1 MNSIIEVKD
10 VTFTY
15 SGAQRHALERVSL
28 AVAEGEF
35 VGVIGPSSAGKSTL
49 EGVMSGA
56 VPHHFAG
63 ELYGACLVDGKD
75 TCEVTLTDVSRLVGS
90 VLQDIDAQFVT
101 SNVRDELL
109 FGLENF
115 GVTHDEIPARMQQA
129 LETLQ
134 QQVPEQQDEGDD
146 FSNVKNR
153 ISDENGRSESVGR
166 TTVSTAGG
174 GASSSKSI
182 ADFME
187 GLDEEAA
194 AVAGRV
200 KASQDAFAKGRREE
214 QEMIARSKAQREAKE
229 GEKES
234 GVKQKGSVLISYW
247 LPGRRDVSLY
257 MPAYQCEGGGEVT
270 VNITVNRNGKV
281 VSASMKESSTNSSCI
296 NDMAILAARNSRFNV
311 DDTGSDKQ
319 SGTITYIF
327 VPQ

>member
-1 MNSIIEVKD
+1 MNLLKEIV
-10 VTFTY
+10 
-15 SGAQRHALERVSL
+15 
-28 AVAEGEF
+28 
-35 VGVIGPSSAGKSTL
+35 
-49 EGVMSGA
+49 
-56 VPHHFAG
+56 
-63 ELYGACLVDGKD
+63 
-75 TCEVTLTDVSRLVGS
+75 
-90 VLQDIDAQFVT
+90 
-101 SNVRDELL
+101 LL
-109 FGLENF
+109 FGFYRE
-115 GVTHDEIPARMQQA
+115 TMQETSKPAPPARPVPPNVRPPRPRLPFEKGPTDLGSWAYEHRVGLCCMIIAYLAFGIVFVSVKIAMNQERVEGAMYIDLTDMQQA

-166 TTVSTAGG
+166 TTASTAGG

>member
-1 MNSIIEVKD
+1 MQETSKPAPPARPVPPNVRPPRPRLPFEKGPTDLGSWAYEHRVGLCCMIIAYLAFGIVFVSVKIAMN
-10 VTFTY
+10 
-15 SGAQRHALERVSL
+15 QERV
-28 AVAEGEF
+28 EGAMY
-35 VGVIGPSSAGKSTL
+35 I
-49 EGVMSGA
+49 
-56 VPHHFAG
+56 
-63 ELYGACLVDGKD
+63 D
-75 TCEVTLTDVSRLVGS
+75 LTD
-90 VLQDIDAQFVT
+90 
-101 SNVRDELL
+101 
-109 FGLENF
+109 
-115 GVTHDEIPARMQQA
+115 MQQA

-166 TTVSTAGG
+166 TTASTAGG

>member
-1 MNSIIEVKD
+1 MIIAYLAFGIVFVSVKIAMN
-10 VTFTY
+10 
-15 SGAQRHALERVSL
+15 QERV
-28 AVAEGEF
+28 EGAMY
-35 VGVIGPSSAGKSTL
+35 I
-49 EGVMSGA
+49 
-56 VPHHFAG
+56 
-63 ELYGACLVDGKD
+63 D
-75 TCEVTLTDVSRLVGS
+75 LTD
-90 VLQDIDAQFVT
+90 
-101 SNVRDELL
+101 
-109 FGLENF
+109 
-115 GVTHDEIPARMQQA
+115 MQQA

>member
-1 MNSIIEVKD
+1 MKKHYFARKGMNFLKEIV
-10 VTFTY
+10 
-15 SGAQRHALERVSL
+15 
-28 AVAEGEF
+28 
-35 VGVIGPSSAGKSTL
+35 
-49 EGVMSGA
+49 
-56 VPHHFAG
+56 
-63 ELYGACLVDGKD
+63 
-75 TCEVTLTDVSRLVGS
+75 
-90 VLQDIDAQFVT
+90 
-101 SNVRDELL
+101 LL
-109 FGLENF
+109 FGFYRE
-115 GVTHDEIPARMQQA
+115 TMQETSKPAPPARPVPPNVRPPRPRLPFEKGPTDLGSWAYEHRVGLCCMIIAYLAFGIVFVSVKIAMNQERVEGAMYIDLTDMQQA

-166 TTVSTAGG
+166 TTASTAGG

-311 DDTGSDKQ
+311 EDTGSDKQ

>member
-1 MNSIIEVKD
+1 MNFLKEIV
-10 VTFTY
+10 
-15 SGAQRHALERVSL
+15 
-28 AVAEGEF
+28 
-35 VGVIGPSSAGKSTL
+35 
-49 EGVMSGA
+49 
-56 VPHHFAG
+56 
-63 ELYGACLVDGKD
+63 
-75 TCEVTLTDVSRLVGS
+75 
-90 VLQDIDAQFVT
+90 
-101 SNVRDELL
+101 LL
-109 FGLENF
+109 FGFYRE
-115 GVTHDEIPARMQQA
+115 TMRETSKPAPPARPVPPNVRPPRPRLPFEKGPTDLGSWAYEHRVGLCCMIIAYLAFGIVFVSVKIALNQERVEGAMYIDLTDMQQA

-166 TTVSTAGG
+166 TTASTAGG

>member
-1 MNSIIEVKD
+1 MNFLKEIV
-10 VTFTY
+10 
-15 SGAQRHALERVSL
+15 
-28 AVAEGEF
+28 
-35 VGVIGPSSAGKSTL
+35 
-49 EGVMSGA
+49 
-56 VPHHFAG
+56 
-63 ELYGACLVDGKD
+63 
-75 TCEVTLTDVSRLVGS
+75 
-90 VLQDIDAQFVT
+90 
-101 SNVRDELL
+101 LL
-109 FGLENF
+109 FGFYRE
-115 GVTHDEIPARMQQA
+115 TMQETSKPAPPARPVPPNVRPPRPRLPFEKGPTDLGSWAYEHRVGLCCMIIAYLAFGIVFVSVKIAMYQERVEGAMYIDLTDMQQA

-166 TTVSTAGG
+166 TTASTAGG

-311 DDTGSDKQ
+311 EDTGSDKQ

>member
-1 MNSIIEVKD
+1 MNFLKEIV
-10 VTFTY
+10 
-15 SGAQRHALERVSL
+15 
-28 AVAEGEF
+28 
-35 VGVIGPSSAGKSTL
+35 
-49 EGVMSGA
+49 
-56 VPHHFAG
+56 
-63 ELYGACLVDGKD
+63 
-75 TCEVTLTDVSRLVGS
+75 
-90 VLQDIDAQFVT
+90 
-101 SNVRDELL
+101 LL
-109 FGLENF
+109 FGFYRE
-115 GVTHDEIPARMQQA
+115 TMQETSKPAPPARPVPPNVRPPRPRLPFEKGPTDLGSWAYEHRVGLCCMIIAYLAFGIVFVLVKIAMNQERVEGAMYIDLTDMQQA

-166 TTVSTAGG
+166 TTASTAGG

>member
-1 MNSIIEVKD
+1 MNFLKEIV
-10 VTFTY
+10 
-15 SGAQRHALERVSL
+15 
-28 AVAEGEF
+28 
-35 VGVIGPSSAGKSTL
+35 
-49 EGVMSGA
+49 
-56 VPHHFAG
+56 
-63 ELYGACLVDGKD
+63 
-75 TCEVTLTDVSRLVGS
+75 
-90 VLQDIDAQFVT
+90 
-101 SNVRDELL
+101 LL
-109 FGLENF
+109 FGFYRE
-115 GVTHDEIPARMQQA
+115 TMQETSKPAPPARPVPPNVRPPRPRLPFDKGPTDLGSWAYEHRVGLCCMIIAYLAFGIVFVSVKIAMNQERVEGAMYIDLTDMQQA

-166 TTVSTAGG
+166 TTASTAGG

>member
-1 MNSIIEVKD
+1 MNFLKEIV
-10 VTFTY
+10 
-15 SGAQRHALERVSL
+15 
-28 AVAEGEF
+28 
-35 VGVIGPSSAGKSTL
+35 
-49 EGVMSGA
+49 
-56 VPHHFAG
+56 
-63 ELYGACLVDGKD
+63 
-75 TCEVTLTDVSRLVGS
+75 
-90 VLQDIDAQFVT
+90 
-101 SNVRDELL
+101 LL
-109 FGLENF
+109 FGFYRE
-115 GVTHDEIPARMQQA
+115 TMQETSKPAPPARPVPPNVRPPRPRLPFEKGPTDLGSWAYEHRVGLCCMIIAYLAFGIVFVSVKIAMNQERVEGAMYIDLTDMQQA

-166 TTVSTAGG
+166 TTASTAGG

-234 GVKQKGSVLISYW
+234 GVKQKVSVLISYW

>member
-1 MNSIIEVKD
+1 MNFLKEIV
-10 VTFTY
+10 
-15 SGAQRHALERVSL
+15 
-28 AVAEGEF
+28 
-35 VGVIGPSSAGKSTL
+35 
-49 EGVMSGA
+49 
-56 VPHHFAG
+56 
-63 ELYGACLVDGKD
+63 
-75 TCEVTLTDVSRLVGS
+75 
-90 VLQDIDAQFVT
+90 
-101 SNVRDELL
+101 LL
-109 FGLENF
+109 FGFYRE
-115 GVTHDEIPARMQQA
+115 TMQETSKPAPPARPVPPNVRPPRPRLPFEKGPTDLGSWAYEHRVGLCCMIIAYLAFGIVFVSVKIAMNQERVEGAMYIDLTDMQQA

-166 TTVSTAGG
+166 TTASTAGG

-296 NDMAILAARNSRFNV
+296 NDMTILAARNSRFNV

>member
-1 MNSIIEVKD
+1 MNFLKEIV
-10 VTFTY
+10 
-15 SGAQRHALERVSL
+15 
-28 AVAEGEF
+28 
-35 VGVIGPSSAGKSTL
+35 
-49 EGVMSGA
+49 
-56 VPHHFAG
+56 
-63 ELYGACLVDGKD
+63 
-75 TCEVTLTDVSRLVGS
+75 
-90 VLQDIDAQFVT
+90 
-101 SNVRDELL
+101 LL
-109 FGLENF
+109 FGFYRE
-115 GVTHDEIPARMQQA
+115 TMQETSKPAPPARPVPPNVRPPRPRLPFEKGPTDLGSWAYEHRVGLCCMIIAYLAFGIVFVSVKIAMNQERVEGAMYIDLTDMQQA

-166 TTVSTAGG
+166 TTASTAGG

-214 QEMIARSKAQREAKE
+214 QEMIARSKAQREAEE

-257 MPAYQCEGGGEVT
+257 MPAYQCEGAGEVT

>member
-1 MNSIIEVKD
+1 MNFLKEIV
-10 VTFTY
+10 
-15 SGAQRHALERVSL
+15 
-28 AVAEGEF
+28 
-35 VGVIGPSSAGKSTL
+35 
-49 EGVMSGA
+49 
-56 VPHHFAG
+56 
-63 ELYGACLVDGKD
+63 
-75 TCEVTLTDVSRLVGS
+75 
-90 VLQDIDAQFVT
+90 
-101 SNVRDELL
+101 LL
-109 FGLENF
+109 FGFYRE
-115 GVTHDEIPARMQQA
+115 TMQETSKPAPPARPVPPNVRPLRPRLPFEKGPTDLGSWAYEHRVGLCCMIIAYLAFGIVFVSVKIAMNQERVEGAMYIDLTDMQQA

-166 TTVSTAGG
+166 TTASTAGG

>member
-1 MNSIIEVKD
+1 MNFLKEIV
-10 VTFTY
+10 
-15 SGAQRHALERVSL
+15 
-28 AVAEGEF
+28 
-35 VGVIGPSSAGKSTL
+35 
-49 EGVMSGA
+49 
-56 VPHHFAG
+56 
-63 ELYGACLVDGKD
+63 
-75 TCEVTLTDVSRLVGS
+75 
-90 VLQDIDAQFVT
+90 
-101 SNVRDELL
+101 LL
-109 FGLENF
+109 FGFYRE
-115 GVTHDEIPARMQQA
+115 TMQETSKPAPPARPVPPNVRPPRPRLPFEKGPTDLGSWAYEHRVGLCCMIIAYLAFGIVFVSVKIAMNQERVEGAMYIDLTDMQQA

-166 TTVSTAGG
+166 TTASTAGG

-281 VSASMKESSTNSSCI
+281 VSASRKESSTNSSCI

-311 DDTGSDKQ
+311 EDTGSDKQ

>member
-1 MNSIIEVKD
+1 MNFLKEIV
-10 VTFTY
+10 
-15 SGAQRHALERVSL
+15 
-28 AVAEGEF
+28 
-35 VGVIGPSSAGKSTL
+35 
-49 EGVMSGA
+49 
-56 VPHHFAG
+56 
-63 ELYGACLVDGKD
+63 
-75 TCEVTLTDVSRLVGS
+75 
-90 VLQDIDAQFVT
+90 
-101 SNVRDELL
+101 LL
-109 FGLENF
+109 FGFYRE
-115 GVTHDEIPARMQQA
+115 TMQETSKPAPPARPVPPNVRPPRPRLPFEKGPTDLGSWAYEHRVGLCCMIIAYLAFGIVFVSVKIAMNQERVEGAMYIDLTDMQQA

-146 FSNVKNR
+146 FSKVKNR

-166 TTVSTAGG
+166 TTASTAGG

>member
-1 MNSIIEVKD
+1 MNFLKEIV
-10 VTFTY
+10 
-15 SGAQRHALERVSL
+15 
-28 AVAEGEF
+28 
-35 VGVIGPSSAGKSTL
+35 
-49 EGVMSGA
+49 
-56 VPHHFAG
+56 
-63 ELYGACLVDGKD
+63 
-75 TCEVTLTDVSRLVGS
+75 
-90 VLQDIDAQFVT
+90 
-101 SNVRDELL
+101 LL
-109 FGLENF
+109 FGFYRE
-115 GVTHDEIPARMQQA
+115 TMQETSKPAPPARPVPPNVRPPRPRLPFEKGPTDLGSWAYEHRVGLCCMIIAYLAFGIVFVSVKIAMNQERVEGAMYIDLTDMQQA

-166 TTVSTAGG
+166 TTASTAGG

-247 LPGRRDVSLY
+247 LPGRRDVLLY

>member
-1 MNSIIEVKD
+1 MNFLKEIV
-10 VTFTY
+10 
-15 SGAQRHALERVSL
+15 
-28 AVAEGEF
+28 
-35 VGVIGPSSAGKSTL
+35 
-49 EGVMSGA
+49 
-56 VPHHFAG
+56 
-63 ELYGACLVDGKD
+63 
-75 TCEVTLTDVSRLVGS
+75 
-90 VLQDIDAQFVT
+90 
-101 SNVRDELL
+101 LL
-109 FGLENF
+109 FGFYRETMQETSKPAPLARPVPPNVRPPRPRLPFEKGPTDLGSWAYEHRVGLCCMIIAYLAF
-115 GVTHDEIPARMQQA
+115 GIVFVSVKIAMNQERVEGAMYIDLTDMQQA

-166 TTVSTAGG
+166 TTASTAGG

>member
-1 MNSIIEVKD
+1 MQETSKPAPPARPVPPNVRPPRPRLPFEKGPTDLGSWAYEHRVGLCCMIIAYLAFGIVFVSVKIAMN
-10 VTFTY
+10 
-15 SGAQRHALERVSL
+15 QERV
-28 AVAEGEF
+28 EGAMY
-35 VGVIGPSSAGKSTL
+35 I
-49 EGVMSGA
+49 
-56 VPHHFAG
+56 
-63 ELYGACLVDGKD
+63 D
-75 TCEVTLTDVSRLVGS
+75 LTD
-90 VLQDIDAQFVT
+90 
-101 SNVRDELL
+101 
-109 FGLENF
+109 
-115 GVTHDEIPARMQQA
+115 MQQA

-166 TTVSTAGG
+166 TTASTAGG

-311 DDTGSDKQ
+311 EDTGSDKQ

>member
-1 MNSIIEVKD
+1 MNFLKEIV
-10 VTFTY
+10 
-15 SGAQRHALERVSL
+15 
-28 AVAEGEF
+28 
-35 VGVIGPSSAGKSTL
+35 
-49 EGVMSGA
+49 
-56 VPHHFAG
+56 
-63 ELYGACLVDGKD
+63 
-75 TCEVTLTDVSRLVGS
+75 
-90 VLQDIDAQFVT
+90 
-101 SNVRDELL
+101 LL
-109 FGLENF
+109 FGFYRETMQETSKPGAPCASGTADVRRRGRAPFEKGPTDLGSWAYEHRVGLCCMIIAYLAF
-115 GVTHDEIPARMQQA
+115 GIVFVSVKIAMNQERVEGAMYIDLTDMQQA

-166 TTVSTAGG
+166 TTASTAGG

>member
-1 MNSIIEVKD
+1 MNFLKEIV
-10 VTFTY
+10 
-15 SGAQRHALERVSL
+15 
-28 AVAEGEF
+28 
-35 VGVIGPSSAGKSTL
+35 
-49 EGVMSGA
+49 
-56 VPHHFAG
+56 
-63 ELYGACLVDGKD
+63 
-75 TCEVTLTDVSRLVGS
+75 
-90 VLQDIDAQFVT
+90 
-101 SNVRDELL
+101 LL
-109 FGLENF
+109 FGFYRE
-115 GVTHDEIPARMQQA
+115 TMQETSKPAPPARPVPPNVRPPRPRLPFEKGPTDLGSWAYEHRVGLCCMIIAYLAFGIVFVSVKIAMNQERVEGAMYIDLTDMQQA

-166 TTVSTAGG
+166 TTASTAGG

-296 NDMAILAARNSRFNV
+296 NDMAILAARNSRYNV

>member
-1 MNSIIEVKD
+1 MNFLKEIV
-10 VTFTY
+10 
-15 SGAQRHALERVSL
+15 
-28 AVAEGEF
+28 
-35 VGVIGPSSAGKSTL
+35 
-49 EGVMSGA
+49 
-56 VPHHFAG
+56 
-63 ELYGACLVDGKD
+63 
-75 TCEVTLTDVSRLVGS
+75 
-90 VLQDIDAQFVT
+90 
-101 SNVRDELL
+101 LL
-109 FGLENF
+109 FGFYRE
-115 GVTHDEIPARMQQA
+115 TMQETSKPAPPARPVPPNVRPPRLPFEKGPTDLGSWAYEHRVGLCCMIIAYLAFGIVFVSVKIAMNQERVEGAMYIDLTDMQQA

-166 TTVSTAGG
+166 TTASTAGG

>member
-1 MNSIIEVKD
+1 MNFLKEIV
-10 VTFTY
+10 
-15 SGAQRHALERVSL
+15 
-28 AVAEGEF
+28 
-35 VGVIGPSSAGKSTL
+35 
-49 EGVMSGA
+49 
-56 VPHHFAG
+56 
-63 ELYGACLVDGKD
+63 
-75 TCEVTLTDVSRLVGS
+75 
-90 VLQDIDAQFVT
+90 
-101 SNVRDELL
+101 LL
-109 FGLENF
+109 FGFYRE
-115 GVTHDEIPARMQQA
+115 TMQETSKPAPPARPVPPNVRPPRPRLPFEKGPTDLGSWAYEHRVGLCCMIIAYLAFGIVFVSVKIAMNQERVEGAMYIDLTDMQQA

-166 TTVSTAGG
+166 TTASTAGG

-214 QEMIARSKAQREAKE
+214 QERIARSKAQREAKE

-311 DDTGSDKQ
+311 EDTGSDKQ

>member
-1 MNSIIEVKD
+1 MNFLKEIV
-10 VTFTY
+10 
-15 SGAQRHALERVSL
+15 
-28 AVAEGEF
+28 
-35 VGVIGPSSAGKSTL
+35 
-49 EGVMSGA
+49 
-56 VPHHFAG
+56 
-63 ELYGACLVDGKD
+63 
-75 TCEVTLTDVSRLVGS
+75 
-90 VLQDIDAQFVT
+90 
-101 SNVRDELL
+101 LL
-109 FGLENF
+109 FGFYRE
-115 GVTHDEIPARMQQA
+115 TMQETSKPAPPARPVPPNVRPPRPRLPFEKGPTDLGSWAYEHRVGLCCMIIAYLAFGIVFVSVKIAMNQERVEGAMYIDLTDMQQA

-153 ISDENGRSESVGR
+153 ISEENGRSESVGR
-166 TTVSTAGG
+166 TTASTAGG

>member
-1 MNSIIEVKD
+1 MNFLKEIV
-10 VTFTY
+10 
-15 SGAQRHALERVSL
+15 
-28 AVAEGEF
+28 
-35 VGVIGPSSAGKSTL
+35 
-49 EGVMSGA
+49 
-56 VPHHFAG
+56 
-63 ELYGACLVDGKD
+63 
-75 TCEVTLTDVSRLVGS
+75 
-90 VLQDIDAQFVT
+90 
-101 SNVRDELL
+101 LL
-109 FGLENF
+109 FGFYRE
-115 GVTHDEIPARMQQA
+115 TMQETSKPAPPARPVPPNVRPPRPRLPFEKGPTDLGSWAYEHRVGLCCMIIAYLAFGNVFVSVKIAMNQERVEGAMYIDLTDMQQA

-166 TTVSTAGG
+166 TTASTAGG

>member
-1 MNSIIEVKD
+1 MNFLKEIV
-10 VTFTY
+10 
-15 SGAQRHALERVSL
+15 
-28 AVAEGEF
+28 
-35 VGVIGPSSAGKSTL
+35 
-49 EGVMSGA
+49 
-56 VPHHFAG
+56 
-63 ELYGACLVDGKD
+63 
-75 TCEVTLTDVSRLVGS
+75 
-90 VLQDIDAQFVT
+90 
-101 SNVRDELL
+101 LL
-109 FGLENF
+109 FGFYRE
-115 GVTHDEIPARMQQA
+115 TMQETSKPAPPARPVPPNVRPPRPRLPFEKGPTDLGSWAYEHRVGLCCMIIAYLAFGIVFVSVKIAMNQERVEGAMYIDLTDMQQA

-166 TTVSTAGG
+166 TTASTAGG

-234 GVKQKGSVLISYW
+234 GVKQKGSVVISYW

>member
-1 MNSIIEVKD
+1 MNFLKEIV
-10 VTFTY
+10 
-15 SGAQRHALERVSL
+15 
-28 AVAEGEF
+28 
-35 VGVIGPSSAGKSTL
+35 
-49 EGVMSGA
+49 
-56 VPHHFAG
+56 
-63 ELYGACLVDGKD
+63 
-75 TCEVTLTDVSRLVGS
+75 
-90 VLQDIDAQFVT
+90 
-101 SNVRDELL
+101 LL
-109 FGLENF
+109 FGFYRE
-115 GVTHDEIPARMQQA
+115 TMQETSKPAPPARPVPPNVRPPRPRLPFEKGPTDLGSWAYEHRVGLCCMIIAYLAFGIVFVSVKIAMNQERVEGAMYIDLTDMQQA

-166 TTVSTAGG
+166 TTASTAGG
-174 GASSSKSI
+174 GSSSSKSI

>member
-1 MNSIIEVKD
+1 MNFLKEIV
-10 VTFTY
+10 
-15 SGAQRHALERVSL
+15 
-28 AVAEGEF
+28 
-35 VGVIGPSSAGKSTL
+35 
-49 EGVMSGA
+49 
-56 VPHHFAG
+56 
-63 ELYGACLVDGKD
+63 
-75 TCEVTLTDVSRLVGS
+75 
-90 VLQDIDAQFVT
+90 
-101 SNVRDELL
+101 LL
-109 FGLENF
+109 FGFYRE
-115 GVTHDEIPARMQQA
+115 TMQETSKPAPPARPVPPNVRPPRPRLPFEKGPTDLGSWAYEHRVGLCCMIIAYLAFGIVFVSVKIAMNQERVEGAMYIDLTDMQQA

-166 TTVSTAGG
+166 TTASTAGG

-229 GEKES
+229 GEKGS

>member
-1 MNSIIEVKD
+1 MNFLKEIV
-10 VTFTY
+10 
-15 SGAQRHALERVSL
+15 
-28 AVAEGEF
+28 
-35 VGVIGPSSAGKSTL
+35 
-49 EGVMSGA
+49 
-56 VPHHFAG
+56 
-63 ELYGACLVDGKD
+63 
-75 TCEVTLTDVSRLVGS
+75 
-90 VLQDIDAQFVT
+90 
-101 SNVRDELL
+101 LL
-109 FGLENF
+109 FGFYRE
-115 GVTHDEIPARMQQA
+115 TMQETSKPAPPARPVPPNVRPPRPRLPFEKGPTDLGSWAYEHRVGLCCRIIAYLAFGIVFVSVKIAMNQERVEGAMYIDLTDMQQA

-166 TTVSTAGG
+166 TTASTAGG

>member
-1 MNSIIEVKD
+1 MNFLKEIV
-10 VTFTY
+10 
-15 SGAQRHALERVSL
+15 
-28 AVAEGEF
+28 
-35 VGVIGPSSAGKSTL
+35 
-49 EGVMSGA
+49 
-56 VPHHFAG
+56 
-63 ELYGACLVDGKD
+63 
-75 TCEVTLTDVSRLVGS
+75 
-90 VLQDIDAQFVT
+90 
-101 SNVRDELL
+101 LL
-109 FGLENF
+109 FGFYRE
-115 GVTHDEIPARMQQA
+115 TMQETSKPAPPARPVPPNVRPLRPRLPFEKGPTDLGSWAYEHRVGLCCMIIAYLAFGIVFVSVKIAMNQERVEGAMYIDLTDMQQA

-166 TTVSTAGG
+166 TTASTAGG

-257 MPAYQCEGGGEVT
+257 MPAYQCEGGGGVT

>member
-1 MNSIIEVKD
+1 MNFLKEIV
-10 VTFTY
+10 
-15 SGAQRHALERVSL
+15 
-28 AVAEGEF
+28 
-35 VGVIGPSSAGKSTL
+35 
-49 EGVMSGA
+49 
-56 VPHHFAG
+56 
-63 ELYGACLVDGKD
+63 
-75 TCEVTLTDVSRLVGS
+75 
-90 VLQDIDAQFVT
+90 
-101 SNVRDELL
+101 LL
-109 FGLENF
+109 FGFYRE
-115 GVTHDEIPARMQQA
+115 TMQETSKPAPPARPVPPNVRPPRPRLPFEKGPTDLGSWAYEHRVGLCCMIIAYLAFGIVFVSVKIAMNQERVEGAMYIDLTDMQQA

-166 TTVSTAGG
+166 TTASPAGG

>member
-1 MNSIIEVKD
+1 MYID
-10 VTFTY
+10 
-15 SGAQRHALERVSL
+15 
-28 AVAEGEF
+28 
-35 VGVIGPSSAGKSTL
+35 
-49 EGVMSGA
+49 
-56 VPHHFAG
+56 
-63 ELYGACLVDGKD
+63 
-75 TCEVTLTDVSRLVGS
+75 LTD
-90 VLQDIDAQFVT
+90 
-101 SNVRDELL
+101 
-109 FGLENF
+109 
-115 GVTHDEIPARMQQA
+115 MQQA

-134 QQVPEQQDEGDD
+134 QQVPEQQEEGDD

-166 TTVSTAGG
+166 TTASTAGG
-174 GASSSKSI
+174 ALVEIDRRFYGGARRR
-182 ADFME
+182 
-187 GLDEEAA
+187 AA

-281 VSASMKESSTNSSCI
+281 VSASMKESRPTAVASTTWPFWRP
-296 NDMAILAARNSRFNV
+296 AILVSTWTIRVPISR
-311 DDTGSDKQ
+311 G
-319 SGTITYIF
+319 GTITYIF

>member
-1 MNSIIEVKD
+1 MNFLKEIV
-10 VTFTY
+10 
-15 SGAQRHALERVSL
+15 
-28 AVAEGEF
+28 
-35 VGVIGPSSAGKSTL
+35 
-49 EGVMSGA
+49 
-56 VPHHFAG
+56 
-63 ELYGACLVDGKD
+63 
-75 TCEVTLTDVSRLVGS
+75 
-90 VLQDIDAQFVT
+90 
-101 SNVRDELL
+101 LL
-109 FGLENF
+109 FGFYRE
-115 GVTHDEIPARMQQA
+115 TMQETSKPAPPARPVPPNVRPPRPRLPFEKGPTDLGSWAYEHRVGLCCMIIAYLAFGIVFVSVKIAMNQERVEGAMYIDLTDMQQA

-166 TTVSTAGG
+166 TTASTAGG

-281 VSASMKESSTNSSCI
+281 VSASMKESSTNSSRI

>member
-1 MNSIIEVKD
+1 MNFLKEIV
-10 VTFTY
+10 
-15 SGAQRHALERVSL
+15 
-28 AVAEGEF
+28 
-35 VGVIGPSSAGKSTL
+35 
-49 EGVMSGA
+49 
-56 VPHHFAG
+56 
-63 ELYGACLVDGKD
+63 
-75 TCEVTLTDVSRLVGS
+75 
-90 VLQDIDAQFVT
+90 
-101 SNVRDELL
+101 LL
-109 FGLENF
+109 FGFYRE
-115 GVTHDEIPARMQQA
+115 TMQETSKPAPPARPVPPNVRPPRPRLPFEKGPTDLGSWAYEHRVGLCCMIIAYLAFGIVFVSVKIAMNQERVEGAMYIDLTDMQQA

-166 TTVSTAGG
+166 TTASTAGG

-234 GVKQKGSVLISYW
+234 GDKQKGSVLISYW

>member
-1 MNSIIEVKD
+1 MNFLKEIV
-10 VTFTY
+10 
-15 SGAQRHALERVSL
+15 
-28 AVAEGEF
+28 
-35 VGVIGPSSAGKSTL
+35 
-49 EGVMSGA
+49 
-56 VPHHFAG
+56 
-63 ELYGACLVDGKD
+63 
-75 TCEVTLTDVSRLVGS
+75 
-90 VLQDIDAQFVT
+90 
-101 SNVRDELL
+101 LL
-109 FGLENF
+109 FGFYRE
-115 GVTHDEIPARMQQA
+115 TMQETSKPAPPARPVPPNVRPPRPRLPFEKGPTDLGSWAYEHRVGLCCMIIAYLAFGIVFVSVKIAMNQERVEGAMYIDLTDMQQA

-134 QQVPEQQDEGDD
+134 QQVPEQQDEGDK
-146 FSNVKNR
+146 FRNVKNR

-166 TTVSTAGG
+166 TTASTAGG

>member
-1 MNSIIEVKD
+1 MNFLKEIV
-10 VTFTY
+10 
-15 SGAQRHALERVSL
+15 
-28 AVAEGEF
+28 
-35 VGVIGPSSAGKSTL
+35 
-49 EGVMSGA
+49 
-56 VPHHFAG
+56 
-63 ELYGACLVDGKD
+63 
-75 TCEVTLTDVSRLVGS
+75 
-90 VLQDIDAQFVT
+90 
-101 SNVRDELL
+101 LL
-109 FGLENF
+109 FGFYRETMQETSKPAPAARPVPPNVRPPRPRLPFEKGPTDLGSWAYEHRVGLCCMIIAYLAF
-115 GVTHDEIPARMQQA
+115 GIVFVSVKIAMNQERVEGAMYIDLTDMQQA

-166 TTVSTAGG
+166 TTASTAGG

>member
-1 MNSIIEVKD
+1 MNFLKEIV
-10 VTFTY
+10 
-15 SGAQRHALERVSL
+15 
-28 AVAEGEF
+28 
-35 VGVIGPSSAGKSTL
+35 
-49 EGVMSGA
+49 
-56 VPHHFAG
+56 
-63 ELYGACLVDGKD
+63 
-75 TCEVTLTDVSRLVGS
+75 
-90 VLQDIDAQFVT
+90 
-101 SNVRDELL
+101 LL
-109 FGLENF
+109 FGFYRE
-115 GVTHDEIPARMQQA
+115 TMQETSKPAPPARPVPPNVRPPRPRLPFEKGPTDLGSWAYEHRVGLCCMIIAYLAFGIVFVSVKIAMNQERVEGAMYIDLTDMQQA

-146 FSNVKNR
+146 LSNVKNR

-166 TTVSTAGG
+166 TTASTAGG

>member
-1 MNSIIEVKD
+1 MNFLKEIV
-10 VTFTY
+10 
-15 SGAQRHALERVSL
+15 
-28 AVAEGEF
+28 
-35 VGVIGPSSAGKSTL
+35 
-49 EGVMSGA
+49 
-56 VPHHFAG
+56 
-63 ELYGACLVDGKD
+63 
-75 TCEVTLTDVSRLVGS
+75 
-90 VLQDIDAQFVT
+90 
-101 SNVRDELL
+101 LL
-109 FGLENF
+109 FGFYRE
-115 GVTHDEIPARMQQA
+115 TMQETSKPAPPARPVPPNVRPPRPRLPFEKGPTDLGSWAYEHRVGLCCMIIAYLAFGIVFVSVKIAMNQERVEGAMYIDLTDMQQA

-166 TTVSTAGG
+166 TTASTAGG

-270 VNITVNRNGKV
+270 VAITVNRNGKV
-281 VSASMKESSTNSSCI
+281 TAASLKETTTSSNCI
-296 NDMAILAARNSRFNV
+296 NETAVTAARNSRFNV
-311 DDTGSDKQ
+311 DGSAADRQ

>member
-1 MNSIIEVKD
+1 MNFLKEIV
-10 VTFTY
+10 
-15 SGAQRHALERVSL
+15 
-28 AVAEGEF
+28 
-35 VGVIGPSSAGKSTL
+35 
-49 EGVMSGA
+49 
-56 VPHHFAG
+56 
-63 ELYGACLVDGKD
+63 
-75 TCEVTLTDVSRLVGS
+75 
-90 VLQDIDAQFVT
+90 
-101 SNVRDELL
+101 LL
-109 FGLENF
+109 FGFYRE
-115 GVTHDEIPARMQQA
+115 TMQETSKPAPPARPVPPNVRPPRPRLPFEKGPTDLGSWAYEHRVGLCCMIIAYLAFGIVFVSVKIAMNQERVEGAMYIDLTDMQQA

-134 QQVPEQQDEGDD
+134 QQVPEQQEEGDD

-166 TTVSTAGG
+166 TTASTAGG

>member
-1 MNSIIEVKD
+1 KEIV
-10 VTFTY
+10 
-15 SGAQRHALERVSL
+15 
-28 AVAEGEF
+28 
-35 VGVIGPSSAGKSTL
+35 
-49 EGVMSGA
+49 
-56 VPHHFAG
+56 
-63 ELYGACLVDGKD
+63 
-75 TCEVTLTDVSRLVGS
+75 
-90 VLQDIDAQFVT
+90 
-101 SNVRDELL
+101 LL
-109 FGLENF
+109 FGFYRE
-115 GVTHDEIPARMQQA
+115 TMQETSKPAPPARPVPPNVRPPRPRLPFEKGPTDLGSWAYEHRVGLCCMIIAYLAFGIVFVSVKIAMNQERVEGAMYIDLTDMQQA

-166 TTVSTAGG
+166 TTASTAGG

>member
-1 MNSIIEVKD
+1 MNFLKEIV
-10 VTFTY
+10 
-15 SGAQRHALERVSL
+15 
-28 AVAEGEF
+28 
-35 VGVIGPSSAGKSTL
+35 
-49 EGVMSGA
+49 
-56 VPHHFAG
+56 
-63 ELYGACLVDGKD
+63 
-75 TCEVTLTDVSRLVGS
+75 
-90 VLQDIDAQFVT
+90 
-101 SNVRDELL
+101 LL
-109 FGLENF
+109 FGFYRE
-115 GVTHDEIPARMQQA
+115 TMQETSKPAPPARPVPPNVRPPRPRLPFEKGPTDLGSWAYEHRVGLCCMIIAYLAFGIVFVSVKIAMNQERVEGAMYIDLTDMQQA

-166 TTVSTAGG
+166 TTASTAGG

-214 QEMIARSKAQREAKE
+214 QGMIARSKAQREAKE

>member
-1 MNSIIEVKD
+1 MNFLKEIV
-10 VTFTY
+10 
-15 SGAQRHALERVSL
+15 
-28 AVAEGEF
+28 
-35 VGVIGPSSAGKSTL
+35 
-49 EGVMSGA
+49 
-56 VPHHFAG
+56 
-63 ELYGACLVDGKD
+63 
-75 TCEVTLTDVSRLVGS
+75 
-90 VLQDIDAQFVT
+90 
-101 SNVRDELL
+101 LL
-109 FGLENF
+109 FGFYRE
-115 GVTHDEIPARMQQA
+115 TMQETSKPAPPARPVPPNVRPPRPRLPFEKGPTDLGSWAYEHRVGLCCMIIAYLAFGIVFVSVKIAMNQERVEGAMYIDLTDMQQA

-166 TTVSTAGG
+166 TTASIAGG